1 MRKAGKDHWHG
12 EPVRYFSGIFG
23 NKWSLMI
30 LRDMIFAGKRSFG
43 AFLDSPEKI
52 ATNILSTRL
61 GELVDAGVIAKV
73 MPKRKG
79 ARAVYILTPRGRA
92 LLPVIFAIMDWA
104 AREDPESDADASLL
118 GALRDTPSML
128 KVKLMAGID
137 AADKA
142 ALA

>member
-1 MRKAGKDHWHG
+1 MAKAAKEHWHG
-12 EPVRYFSGIFG
+12 EPMRYFAGIFG
-23 NKWSLMI
+23 NKWSLLI
-30 LRDMIFAGKRSFG
+30 LRDMIFEGKRSFG
-43 AFLDSPEKI
+43 AFLESPEKI
-52 ATNILSTRL
+52 ATNILTTRL
-61 GELVDAGVIAKV
+61 GELVEAGIIAKM

-92 LLPVIFAIMDWA
+92 LLPVMFAMMDWA
-104 AREDPESDADASLL
+104 AREDAQSEADASLL

-128 KVKLMAGID
+128 KVKLISAIE